1 MDLNLT
7 RKWRSRTFDG
17 IVGQSLVV
25 RMLKNSLYLD
35 RYFPVYLFSGQR
47 GCGKTTTARIFSAA
61 VNCEQL
67 PNFQKDPRN
76 RAIPCLSCE
85 SCVALFE
92 SRHPDFIEIDAAS
105 HTGVDNV
112 RQIIEAASLLPLLG
126 RKKIYL
132 IDEAHMLSKA
142 AFNAF
147 LKILEEP
154 PRSVLFI
161 LATTDPHKIID
172 TVRSRCFQVFF
183 GPVAMPEV
191 VDHLKDLCAK
201 ESIAYEDEALALI
214 GTHTEGSVRD
224 AINLLERVRFSHAS
238 VGKQAVLDVL
248 GYIDD
253 TQLIELMKA
262 VLSES
267 SEQVISWFEMN
278 KVQDR
283 SAPALW
289 DSFIELLR
297 ALLWAHNGK
306 TIERYLPLAQEVTAL
321 SKQCSLPFISQALE
335 LFYDHELLF
344 LKTTSQH
351 RLFESLI
358 MALCLRTHEKQ
369 SSTSGSASKPTIKHS
384 AVKPVTIS
392 AQSTPKDNTAV
403 VVENSLAQP
412 AQSAQETPKIDNRW
426 HTVVLAIEKLDDPLL
441 ISLFKQAR
449 FISFEQESGKLEV
462 AFGKDF
468 IFFQERIENTKA
480 VWKPIIELSFGA
492 QVQFHP
498 SFIDHS
504 VEIAAPKPVA
514 PKQPMPTA
522 QQSARPQAAP
532 QSAAPQ
538 NQWQQRRNSYEKKT
552 VKPTERVKPFDV
564 SDREQ
569 WKKAHRIL
577 ETFPGIISEVQQ

>member
-76 RAIPCLSCE
+76 ISIPCLVCSSCT
-85 SCVALFE
+85 ALFE

-161 LATTDPHKIID
+161 LATTDPHKIIE

-183 GPVAMPEV
+183 GPVATPEV

-201 ESIAYEDEALALI
+201 ETIAYEDEALVLI

-238 VGKQAVLDVL
+238 VGKQAVLDLL

-267 SEQVISWFEMN
+267 SEEVISWFELH

-289 DSFIELLR
+289 DSFIELIR

-306 TIERYLPLAQEVTAL
+306 IIERYLPLAQEITAL
-321 SKQCSLPFISQALE
+321 SKQCSLSFISQALE

-358 MALCLRTHEKQ
+358 MALCLRMHEKQ
-369 SSTSGSASKPTIKHS
+369 PAHSGLANKPLVKSPVAKPVAVSAHS
-384 AVKPVTIS
+384 AAKENAAPS
-392 AQSTPKDNTAV
+392 
-403 VVENSLAQP
+403 VENSSV
-412 AQSAQETPKIDNRW
+412 QSVQETPKNDNRW
-426 HTVVLAIEKLDDPLL
+426 HTVVIAIEKLDDPLL
-441 ISLFKQAR
+441 VSLFKQAR

-480 VWKPIIELSFGA
+480 VWKPIIELSFGTN
-492 QVQFHP
+492 VQFCP

-522 QQSARPQAAP
+522 QQPAQRPQAS
-532 QSAAPQ
+532 QSAPAHQ

>member
-67 PNFQKDPRN
+67 PHFQKDPRT
-76 RAIPCLSCE
+76 ISVPCLVCQ

-92 SRHPDFIEIDAAS
+92 GRHPDFIEIDAAS

-183 GPVAMPEV
+183 GPVTTEEV
-191 VDHLKDLCAK
+191 VAHLKELCTK
-201 ESIAYEDEALALI
+201 ESIAYQEEALALI

-224 AINLLERVRFSHAS
+224 AINLLERVRFAHPT
-238 VGKQAVLDVL
+238 VNKQAVLDVL

-253 TQLIELMKA
+253 AQLIELMKA
-262 VLSES
+262 VLDES
-267 SEQVISWFEMN
+267 TEQVLSWFQTH
-278 KVQDR
+278 KVHDR

-297 ALLWAHNGK
+297 GVLWAHNGK
-306 TIERYLPLAQEVTAL
+306 MLDRYIPISQELVAL
-321 SKQCSLPFISQALE
+321 SKQCSLTMVSKSLE
-335 LFYDHELLF
+335 VFYNHELLF
-344 LKTTSQH
+344 LKTTAQH

-358 MALCLRTHEKQ
+358 ISLTLRQYEVPAASPSSGVVHKPSGTQKAPEVKTVQMVHEDAPQAKKDIMN
-369 SSTSGSASKPTIKHS
+369 SSPTD
-384 AVKPVTIS
+384 P
-392 AQSTPKDNTAV
+392 
-403 VVENSLAQP
+403 
-412 AQSAQETPKIDNRW
+412 RW
-426 HTVVLAIEKLDDPLL
+426 QHIVDKIEKLNDPLMG
-441 ISLFKQAR
+441 SLFKQGR
-449 FISFEQESGKLEV
+449 FIGFDQVSAKVEV
-462 AFGKDF
+462 AFGKNF
-468 IFFQERIENTKA
+468 VFFEERLESMRV
-480 VWKPIIELSFGA
+480 VWQPILDSVFEME
-492 QVQFHP
+492 VQFQAHFTDAP
-498 SFIDHS
+498 
-504 VEIAAPKPVA
+504 VELTPPKVVA
-514 PKQPMPTA
+514 SKTFPA
-522 QQSARPQAAP
+522 PQAAKQP
-532 QSAAPQ
+532 SNTQSVSSEK
-538 NQWQQRRNSYEKKT
+538 NHNSNTWQKRNSYEKKPS
-552 VKPTERVKPFDV
+552 KPIERVKPFDI
-564 SDREQ
+564 SDRTL
-569 WKKAHRIL
+569 WKKANQVL
-577 ETFPGIISEVQQ
+577 EVFPGVISEVQQ